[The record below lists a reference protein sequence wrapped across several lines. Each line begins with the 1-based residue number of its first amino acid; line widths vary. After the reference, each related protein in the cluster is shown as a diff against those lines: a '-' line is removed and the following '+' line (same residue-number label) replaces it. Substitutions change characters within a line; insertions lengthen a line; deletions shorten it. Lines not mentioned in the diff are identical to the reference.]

1 VSYKAGYVGLI
12 GLPNA
17 GKSTMANALV
27 GEKIAIVSRKAQ
39 TTRKRV
45 LGIISNEDYQ
55 IVLADA
61 PGVIQSHKGMNGYIM
76 GEYHDVIETSDVLIA
91 VLNPDAHS
99 EEAIDKIL
107 ALVQKSGKPY
117 FAVITKLDDSK
128 IHRVEKIKYK
138 LRDAGIS
145 FYLVSALKR
154 PEQLREDLIPEILK
168 HMPESPGPFFDPEL
182 FTTSSMRE
190 MVEEVVREKCFE
202 FLHDELPYGLA
213 VQVRKYEE
221 GDRLDKIYADILIEK
236 SAHKQMVIGKK
247 AHSIKRIG
255 TLAREEIEQMAGKK
269 IHLDLHVKVKEAWTS
284 NKSSMRELGYVHQ
297 S

>member
-1 VSYKAGYVGLI
+1 MSYKAGYVGLI

-17 GKSTMANALV
+17 GKSTLANALV

-45 LGIISNEDYQ
+45 LGIISEEDYQ

-61 PGVIQSHKGMNGYIM
+61 PGVIHSHKGMNGYIM

-107 ALVQKSGKPY
+107 SMVQKAGKAY

-138 LRDAGIS
+138 LRDAGIP

-213 VQVRKYEE
+213 VQVRKYDE
-221 GDRLDKIYADILIEK
+221 GERIDKIYADILIEK
-236 SAHKQMVIGKK
+236 AAHKQMVIGKK